1 MPSDDAPR
9 PALPTTVGEWLRIA
23 HALRWGAHVSGTS
36 VYIVMSSVAPLYQ
49 IQGITT
55 KLEDAQKL
63 IRTEVSRLALW
74 TRDEIDNRKLYGPI
88 AVPATS
94 YDNAFFPLGKGWYTG
109 SYLAEEI
116 IQPSGAEPPE
126 PNEITKVQMRLE
138 WTHQGRPYT
147 GTWEFFPETMAI
159 FLTRGAAEMF
169 LYPHDEAFFGYEHED
184 ALRARNR
191 QAR

>member
-9 PALPTTVGEWLRIA
+9 PALPTTVDEWLRIA

-36 VYIVMSSVAPLYQ
+36 VYIVMSNVAPLYQ

-88 AVPATS
+88 AVPETS
-94 YDNAFFPLGKGWYTG
+94 YDNAFVPIGKGWYTG

-116 IQPSGAEPPE
+116 IQPSGGKPPA
-126 PNEITKVQMRLE
+126 PNEITKVQMRVE
-138 WTHQGRPYT
+138 WTHEGRKYT

-184 ALRARNR
+184 ALRARNSQTR
-191 QAR
+191 